1 MNSLVSRAVG
11 APPEGSPTHSAF
23 KRLLLSVESLM
34 VFEVGAT
41 AEVPPTVSAL
51 IESPHHVKIA
61 LVMRA
66 EAEVFPVRFLRGGF
80 QSSVNSVM

>member
-1 MNSLVSRAVG
+1 
-11 APPEGSPTHSAF
+11 
-23 KRLLLSVESLM
+23 M

-41 AEVPPTVSAL
+41 AEVPPTVGAL

-66 EAEVFPVRFLRGGF
+66 EAEVFPARFLRGGF
-80 QSSVNSVM
+80 QSSVNSVMEVKPADHEPEAFPVLLVVIVV